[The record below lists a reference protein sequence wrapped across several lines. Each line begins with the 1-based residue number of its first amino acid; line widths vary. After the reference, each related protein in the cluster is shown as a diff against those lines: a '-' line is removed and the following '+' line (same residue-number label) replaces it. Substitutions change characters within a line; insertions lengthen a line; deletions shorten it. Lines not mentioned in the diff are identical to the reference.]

1 MIGRLEITSNIPEI
15 NFMESI
21 LNMTGSGCDM
31 TFGISLY
38 ALAHSWHID
47 DFIYY
52 NVLIDEVKK
61 TLNTTLANRGME
73 DDK

>member
-31 TFGISLY
+31 TFGISLRFM
-38 ALAHSWHID
+38 L
-47 DFIYY
+47 FKRK
-52 NVLIDEVKK
+52 LIC
-61 TLNTTLANRGME
+61 LSC
-73 DDK
+73 